1 MKVAVL
7 GRGVV
12 GGALVPALA
21 DAGYEIDVFAT
32 AASDGEAV
40 PGGRADYSVKDIASF
55 QPGQYT
61 WVINAMPAGVV
72 VEAPARGV
80 LLDLSGSLGGRWW
93 NDETPAP
100 GEVVRLLSPAKT
112 VALRVLQALGT
123 DRVLSA
129 DLTALSPV
137 SRLGKSGVERLAKET
152 AKMLN
157 GQGKDEGDIAFDLS
171 VQTGS
176 SDAIAELAGLM
187 PYQLSWGEVVVP
199 TFHGMALRVT
209 ALGNQNWGD
218 DVVDRLTS
226 VGFDVVD
233 DLSLYAIQQTPE
245 TKQVTGIVTEGPR
258 VSLTVGFDA
267 ITQMTQ
273 TVLELLDR
281 PL

>member
-1 MKVAVL
+1 MKVAIL
-7 GRGVV
+7 GRGVA
-12 GGALVPALA
+12 GGALVAALS
-21 DAGYEIDVFAT
+21 DAGYELDVFAT

-40 PGGRADYSVKDIASF
+40 SAGRGEYSVKDIAAF

-72 VEAPARGV
+72 VEAPANGV
-80 LLDLSGSLGGRWW
+80 LLDLSGQAGTRWW

-100 GEVVRLLSPAKT
+100 GEVVRLLPPAQM

-123 DRVLSA
+123 ERILSA

-171 VQTGS
+171 VQGGTADG
-176 SDAIAELAGLM
+176 IAELSGLM
-187 PYQLSWGEVVVP
+187 PYQLSWGDIVVP

-218 DVVDRLTS
+218 DAAERLAS
-226 VGFDVVD
+226 VGFSVVD
-233 DLSLYAIQQTPE
+233 DLSLNTIQQASE
-245 TKQVTGIVTEGPR
+245 TKQVTGIVTQGPR

-267 ITQMTQ
+267 IAQLNQ
-273 TVLELLDR
+273 SVLELLDR